1 MAIVPDTSDWTWVL
15 ERPCTTCGL
24 HAGEVLFDELPG
36 LIRDNSS
43 AWPAVLTRADAA
55 VRPNDHTWS
64 ALEYAAHV
72 RDCCR
77 LFAERLGRAL
87 GEDDP
92 QLADWDQ
99 DATAIAARYDL
110 QDPQAVGR
118 ELEVAAASVADAFA
132 GVSVSDRGRSARR
145 SDGASFTVTT
155 LGQYFLH
162 DIVHHLHDVA
172 GDSRNAPGA
181 G

>member
-15 ERPCTTCGL
+15 ERPCGACGL
-24 HAGEVLFDELPG
+24 RAGAVAFDELPG
-36 LIRDNSS
+36 LIRGNAA
-43 AWPAVLTRADAA
+43 AWLPVLGRADAA

-64 ALEYAAHV
+64 PLEYAAHV

-77 LFAERLGRAL
+77 LFDERLSRAL
-87 GEDDP
+87 HENDP

-110 QDPQAVGR
+110 QDPETVGR
-118 ELEVAAASVADAFA
+118 ELEAAAASVAEAFA
-132 GVSVSDRGRSARR
+132 AVPVGAQGRTARR

-172 GDSRNAPGA
+172 GD
-181 G
+181 

>member
-15 ERPCTTCGL
+15 ERPCADCGL
-24 HAGEVLFDELPG
+24 RAGEVPFADLPA
-36 LIRDNSS
+36 LIRANAA
-43 AWPAVLTRADAA
+43 AWIPVLARVDAA
-55 VRPNDHTWS
+55 VRPSDHTWS

-77 LFAERLGRAL
+77 LFDERLRRAL
-87 GEDDP
+87 DEDDP

-110 QDPQAVGR
+110 QDPVTVSR
-118 ELEVAAASVADAFA
+118 ELEAAAASVADSFA
-132 GVSVSDRGRSARR
+132 AVEVGDRRRSMRR
-145 SDGASFTVTT
+145 SDGASFTVET

-162 DIVHHLHDVA
+162 DIVHHRHDVN
-172 GDSRNAPGA
+172 G
-181 G
+181 

>member
-15 ERPCTTCGL
+15 DRPCADCGL
-24 HAGEVLFDELPG
+24 RAGEVDFADLPG
-36 LIRDNSS
+36 LIRGNAA
-43 AWPAVLTRADAA
+43 AWLPVLGRADAA
-55 VRPNDHTWS
+55 ARSNDHTWS
-64 ALEYAAHV
+64 ALEYGAHV

-77 LFAERLGRAL
+77 LFDERLSRAL
-87 GEDDP
+87 TENDP

-110 QDPQAVGR
+110 QDPMTVGG
-118 ELEVAAASVADAFA
+118 ELEAAAASVAAAFGAVRTDA
-132 GVSVSDRGRSARR
+132 RTRTARR

-172 GDSRNAPGA
+172 GD
-181 G
+181 